1 MRHPN
6 SIQSILASVEAH
18 CPIDKTEAA
27 HKTAILNHL
36 QQNLDPMD
44 SFCFEPG
51 HATGSAWV
59 IAKDTQ
65 QFALIYHQTLKR
77 WLQPG
82 GHAEPEEQDLLTVS
96 MREAEEELGIALD
109 LEQPRLLDLDVH
121 RIPATKK
128 YPSHLHF
135 DFRYL
140 CITKAQLLQPATDA
154 ARAEWFSLEHLKT
167 LELDAGMERML
178 EKSFAHL

>member
-1 MRHPN
+1 MQPD
-6 SIQSILASVEAH
+6 SIQAILTAVEAH
-18 CPIDKTEAA
+18 TPIDSTEAA
-27 HKTAILNHL
+27 HKIAILDHFR
-36 QQNLDPMD
+36 QSSAPTD

-65 QFALIYHQTLKR
+65 QFALIYHKTLDR

-82 GHAEPEEQDLLTVS
+82 GHAEPEEPDLLTVS
-96 MREAEEELGIALD
+96 LREAQEELGITLD
-109 LEQPRLLDLDVH
+109 RAQTCLLDLDVH
-121 RIPATKK
+121 RIPDTKK

-140 CITKAQLLQPATDA
+140 CLTNSQPLQPATDA
-154 ARAEWFSLEHLKT
+154 VRAEWFSLDQLNA
-167 LELDAGMERML
+167 LQLDPGIERMIR
-178 EKSFAHL
+178 KSMIQI

>member
-1 MRHPN
+1 MSRHSD
-6 SIQSILASVEAH
+6 SIQAIISEVEAH
-18 CPIDKTEAA
+18 HAIDTTETA
-27 HKTAILNHL
+27 HKAVILDHFHHSI
-36 QQNLDPMD
+36 DPMD

-59 IAKDTQ
+59 MAKDTR
-65 QFALIYHQTLKR
+65 QFALIYHKTLDR

-96 MREAEEELGIALD
+96 LREAQEELGIVLD
-109 LEQPRLLDLDVH
+109 RTQASLLDLDVH
-121 RIPATKK
+121 RIPDTRK

-140 CITKAQLLQPATDA
+140 CLTESQPLQPATDA
-154 ARAEWFSLEHLKT
+154 VRAEWFSLDRLNL
-167 LELDAGMERML
+167 LELDPGIERMIR
-178 EKSFAHL
+178 KSIG

>member
-1 MRHPN
+1 MR
-6 SIQSILASVEAH
+6 SIQAIISEIEAH
-18 CPIDKTEAA
+18 CPINTTEAA
-27 HKTAILNHL
+27 HKATILDHFVHSR
-36 QQNLDPMD
+36 DPMD

-59 IAKDTQ
+59 MADTG
-65 QFALIYHQTLKR
+65 QFALIYHKTLDR

-96 MREAEEELGIALD
+96 LREAQEELGIMLD
-109 LEQPRLLDLDVH
+109 RTQPSLLDLDVH
-121 RIPATKK
+121 RIPETKK

-140 CITKAQLLQPATDA
+140 CITEFQPLQPATDA
-154 ARAEWFSLEHLKT
+154 IRAEWFSLDRLNTLK
-167 LELDAGMERML
+167 LDPGIERMIQ
-178 EKSFAHL
+178 KSITE